1 MSPFDMAEFAALNSF
16 IIANLPGL
24 SYMLPTE
31 VRDLPM
37 FSPVQG
43 IIFATD
49 AGLKKIS
56 APTTVII
63 VMNIFICFVP
73 CCSISCCTVSNR
85 EKLEKFR
92 EP

>member
-1 MSPFDMAEFAALNSF
+1 MALTA
-16 IIANLPGL
+16 
-24 SYMLPTE
+24 
-31 VRDLPM
+31 VRDLAM

-49 AGLKKIS
+49 AGLKEIS
-56 APTTVII
+56 APTTVIV

-73 CCSISCCTVSNR
+73 CRSISCCTVSNR